1 MSIKLSIKQVL
12 YFLLAIFSFSSYASI
27 QIGSTR
33 VIYREAEKD
42 VSVQVNNPGGYPVL
56 LQSWMDDGRTDI
68 KPENIS
74 SPFILTPPLTRVNAN
89 EGQTLR
95 LSYIGKSLA
104 ADRESVY
111 WLNVLEIPPAASK
124 ETNQIQVA
132 FRSRIKVF
140 YRPTGL
146 EDKAALS
153 AAKSLQWVVQG
164 KEITLTNPTPF
175 YISLLSVSIKANG
188 KTTTIPADMIAPK
201 SSKTFEL
208 TQSIAPGQLPGVA
221 VEFINDYG
229 AVTSQSLVQ

>member
-1 MSIKLSIKQVL
+1 MPIKLSIKQVL
-12 YFLLAIFSFSSYASI
+12 YLLLAVFSFSSYASI
-27 QIGSTR
+27 QISSTR

-42 VSVQVNNPGGYPVL
+42 VSIQVNNPGGYPVL

-95 LSYIGKSLA
+95 LSYIGKNLP

-111 WLNVLEIPPAASK
+111 WLNVLEIPPVASK
-124 ETNQIQVA
+124 ESNQIQVA

-164 KEITLTNPTPF
+164 KQITLTNPTPF

-188 KTTTIPADMIAPK
+188 KTTTVPADMIAPK